1 MKKYIISV
9 EAQIVNDSVAI
20 AANEINQLLAVNGK
34 SHVLTERE
42 RDDSVSFAER
52 QMASWINLPR
62 NSLAVKV
69 REKEFYDTSD
79 FEKLF
84 NAVVENA
91 EFEDYEI
98 RTSEGDGGYIDGFY
112 ICGDWFYVDISVIQ
126 LTTSFLAMRRLLRSL
141 VVKYLYNFDFEADYV

>member
-1 MKKYIISV
+1 MKKYIIEV
-9 EAQIVNDSVAI
+9 EAQIVDDRVSDTAQG
-20 AANEINQLLAVNGK
+20 INRLLAINGK
-34 SHVLTERE
+34 SPVSTERE

-52 QMASWINLPR
+52 QIAVCINLPR

-69 REKEFYDTSD
+69 RETEFYDTSD

-84 NAVVENA
+84 DEVVENA